1 MANAGASKGPD
12 RFFIKLGNDISA
24 VEEVRQALL
33 AYLENFRLE
42 PMVVNRVEVIL
53 EELVSNVARHADA
66 ASYVSVGAEYADGA
80 IAIRIE
86 DDGAAFNPLEKRA
99 PAAFTDVES
108 ATLGG
113 QGIPLIK
120 RLSRSVRYDRVDEA
134 NRISVVIA
142 A

>member
-66 ASYVSVGAEYADGA
+66 ASYVSVGAAYADGA

-86 DDGAAFNPLEKRA
+86 DDG
-99 PAAFTDVES
+99 AAFTDVES

-120 RLSRSVRYDRVDEA
+120 RLSRSVRYDRVDDA

>member
-1 MANAGASKGPD
+1 MRPD
-12 RFFIKLGNDISA
+12 GFFIRLNNDISA

-33 AYLENFRLE
+33 AYFEDFRLE
-42 PMVVNRVEVIL
+42 PMLVNRVEVIL
-53 EELVSNVARHADA
+53 EELVSNVARHAA
-66 ASYVSVGAEYADGA
+66 AANYVSVAAEIEDDALT
-80 IAIRIE
+80 ILIE
-86 DDGAAFNPLEKRA
+86 DDGAAFNPLEKNA
-99 PAAFTDVES
+99 PAAFTDVAS

-120 RLSRSVRYDRVDEA
+120 RLSRSVSYDRVDGA